1 MRLFVLLSR
10 VPYPLEKGDKLR
22 AYHQI
27 KLLSREHEVYLFCLN
42 DKPLADEALA
52 HLRTIAKHVEIVQ
65 LSKVKM
71 VFRLVRALFS
81 REPFQVHYFYQNSIQ
96 RRINQRLREFQPEHI
111 YCQLIRCTEY
121 VKNFHGCAKTLDYM
135 DAFNAGHRRR
145 IDSADRWFK
154 PFVKEESR
162 RLVTYENLIFDYFEH
177 HTIISAQDQQLIY
190 HENRNKI
197 KVIGNG
203 VDVNFFHRKENEHQR
218 FDLLFTGNMSY
229 PPNVDAACRLAQEIL
244 PLVRKAI
251 PSMRL
256 LIAGASPAK
265 VVEQLNNVEGVQV
278 SGWLPDIRDAYND
291 AAIFVAPMR
300 IGSGM
305 QNKILEAMSMEMPCV
320 TTALV
325 ANAFPK
331 DHRAWF
337 DIAETNEEIAASII
351 RLHRDKALCVEKAS
365 GGRALVEAHYSWE
378 STVDQLNALIQS

>member
-27 KLLSREHEVYLFCLN
+27 KLLSQRHEVYLFCLN
-42 DKPLADEALA
+42 DQTVTEPTLA
-52 HLRTIAKHVEIVQ
+52 HLRTIAKHVEVVN
-65 LSKVKM
+65 LSKVIM
-71 VFRLVRALFS
+71 AFRLCRALFS

-96 RRINQRLREFQPEHI
+96 RLINQRLREFNPEHI
-111 YCQLIRCTEY
+111 YCQLIRCAEY
-121 VKNFHGCAKTLDYM
+121 VKNFHGCPKTLDYM

-197 KVIGNG
+197 QVIGNG
-203 VDVNFFHRKENEHQR
+203 VDVNFFHRNENSSHR

-244 PLVRKAI
+244 PLVRKEI
-251 PSMRL
+251 PSARL

-265 VVEQLNNVEGVQV
+265 SVEQLSSINGVEV
-278 SGWLPDIRDAYND
+278 SGWLPDIRDAYNN
-291 AAIFVAPMR
+291 ASIFVAPMR

-325 ANAFPK
+325 ANAFPI
-331 DHRAWF
+331 DHRRWF
-337 DIAETNEEIAASII
+337 DIAESNEDIAAAII
-351 RLHRDKALCVEKAS
+351 HLHQNETMRKQKAN
-365 GGRALVEAHYSWE
+365 GGRELVKDYYSWE
-378 STVDQLNALIQS
+378 STVEQLNTLLQS

>member
-42 DKPLADEALA
+42 DKPVSDDAIA
-52 HLRTIAKHVEIVQ
+52 HLRTIAKQVEVVN
-65 LSKVKM
+65 LSKVKI
-71 VFRLVRALFS
+71 VFRLIRALFS

-96 RRINQRLREFQPEHI
+96 RLINQRLREFQPEHI

-121 VKNFHGCAKTLDYM
+121 VKNFHGCPKTLDYM

-145 IDSADRWFK
+145 IESADRWFK

-197 KVIGNG
+197 QVIGNG
-203 VDVNFFHRKENEHQR
+203 VDVNFFHRNENSTPQ

-229 PPNVDAACRLAQEIL
+229 PPNVDAACRLAHEIL
-244 PLVRKAI
+244 PLVRKEI
-251 PSMRL
+251 PRVQL

-265 VVEQLNNVEGVQV
+265 SVEQLSELEGVQV
-278 SGWLPDIRDAYND
+278 SGWLPDIRDAYN
-291 AAIFVAPMR
+291 AASIFVAPMR

-331 DHRAWF
+331 DHRRWF
-337 DIAETNEEIAASII
+337 DIAESNEDIAKAII
-351 RLHRDKALCVEKAS
+351 HLYQNDAVRKEKAQ
-365 GGRALVEAHYSWE
+365 GGRELVRQSYSWE
-378 STVDQLNALIQS
+378 STVEQLNTLLQS